1 MASLSLMKRRA
12 QGVKYEGELFQS
24 MDLSSMLAFG
34 SRWTDCSFY
43 SCDLSM
49 AVLSRSVFEHVSF
62 VDCDLPMSRFD
73 GVEMRDVTFENCRAK
88 HADFTAA
95 TPLENVKFL
104 DCLLHYSTFANAT
117 VRDIRFIDSN
127 CHGSDLRFI
136 DGGKTAVYQ
145 GTVLW
150 NASVQLGCQFLS
162 GTFDARSADLFTAMV
177 ARRHPDPDKSKL
189 LREIAGTQFGVVE
202 RLMNEP
208 DLQEV

>member
-12 QGVKYEGELFQS
+12 QGLKYEGELFQS
-24 MDLSSMLAFG
+24 LDLSSMLAYG

-73 GVEMRDVTFENCRAK
+73 GVEMRDVTFEDCRAK
-88 HADFTAA
+88 HADFSAA

-104 DCLLHYSTFANAT
+104 DCLLHYSSFANAT

-127 CHGSDLRFI
+127 CHGADLRFI
-136 DGGKTAVYQ
+136 DGGKTAVFQ

-150 NASVQLGCQFLS
+150 NASVQLGCQFFS
-162 GTFDARSADLFTAMV
+162 GTFDERSSDLFLAML
-177 ARRHPDPDKSKL
+177 ARRHANEDKRTL
-189 LREIAGTQFGVVE
+189 LTQMAGQQAGVVD
-202 RLMNEP
+202 RLMNDP
-208 DLQEV
+208 QEV